1 MVKQKSD
8 NTLISVVV
16 PVYNVY
22 KKADLL
28 IKSLKE
34 QTYKNFEVFLVD
46 NNSTD
51 NSRKYIEK
59 LISGDSRFTILSE
72 KRQGPN
78 YARIKGFEN
87 SKGKYIYFCD
97 ADDYL
102 ENDTLYNFVQEISKN
117 DSDVVIGDYIE
128 HTGEEQKV
136 MRGIYQDYS
145 GNLKEHKDILLIKPA
160 IWNKIFRKSFLDKNS
175 FIFTFISEDMLIT
188 ILTMAR
194 ANKITY
200 INKVVYH
207 YILAEGGLTSTDSY
221 NKLVNL
227 IDSQKLIKEAF
238 IKDNK
243 YDEYKEELD
252 YIFLTHC
259 IYRMF
264 RITMLKDKKD
274 KKKAYDVYSKYI
286 KTLNRKNKYFKKSR
300 PYKIAYKAV
309 AHKWSFKMCSP
320 FIKMLFTNKR
330 LNKKFKKL
338 DR

>member
-28 IKSLKE
+28 IKSLKK

-87 SKGKYIYFCD
+87 SKGEYIYFCD

-145 GNLKEHKDILLIKPA
+145 GNLKV
-160 IWNKIFRKSFLDKNS
+160 W
-175 FIFTFISEDMLIT
+175 
-188 ILTMAR
+188 
-194 ANKITY
+194 
-200 INKVVYH
+200 
-207 YILAEGGLTSTDSY
+207 
-221 NKLVNL
+221 
-227 IDSQKLIKEAF
+227 Q
-238 IKDNK
+238 
-243 YDEYKEELD
+243 
-252 YIFLTHC
+252 
-259 IYRMF
+259 
-264 RITMLKDKKD
+264 
-274 KKKAYDVYSKYI
+274 
-286 KTLNRKNKYFKKSR
+286 
-300 PYKIAYKAV
+300 
-309 AHKWSFKMCSP
+309 
-320 FIKMLFTNKR
+320 
-330 LNKKFKKL
+330 KKL
-338 DR
+338 ADQFW